1 MVRLARLLSNLFLLA
16 FIFSSCYSRKS
27 VTVDALDSSLTYR
40 GDILFRNGVAFTGK
54 TFSLYAG
61 SVDTAEIRN
70 YYEGKEHGRWK
81 KFYADGKIQESREFD
96 GGRKTGFYV
105 AWWQNGN
112 RKLEYHF
119 DDDEYEGICR
129 EWNEHGVLIREM
141 NYAKGHESGTQKM
154 FYDNGKVRANYV
166 IVNGRRYGLL
176 GTKNCVNVSDS
187 VFKN

>member
-1 MVRLARLLSNLFLLA
+1 MVRLARLLSNFLILT
-16 FIFSSCYSRKS
+16 FLVSSCNSRKS
-27 VTVDALDSSLTYR
+27 VVVDALDSSLASR
-40 GDILFRNGVAFTGK
+40 GDILFRNKVAFTGK
-54 TFSLYAG
+54 TFSLYADTG
-61 SVDTAEIRN
+61 DTAEIRN
-70 YYEGKEHGRWK
+70 YCEGNAHGSWK
-81 KFYADGKIQESREFD
+81 KFYTDGRLRESREFD
-96 GGRKTGFYV
+96 GGRKTGFYI

-119 DDDEYEGICR
+119 DHDEYEGICR

-141 NYAKGHESGTQKM
+141 KYAKGHESGAQKM

-166 IVNGRRYGLL
+166 IEDGRRYGLL